1 MAHFYADCKSYKC
14 KEVNLPRPTRT
25 ALMASALGLSL
36 FVVSACG
43 KTTTQAPD
51 SVAEARFESPAVMPT
66 VVPNED
72 PLPSGHPNSIQPET
86 TLSISAEG
94 KVLREPDIAIIRAG
108 VQTEAETA
116 EAALKQNATAMNG
129 VFRVLERA
137 SIAKRDMQTSNFSL
151 QPRYDYS
158 NRQDGGQA
166 RLVGYTATN
175 QLAVTVRDLDNLG
188 ATMDAL
194 VEAGGNTFSGL
205 QFALDD
211 DRAAKDEARRL
222 AMQSAIAR
230 AELYA
235 GAAGYEVA
243 RVVTISESGGYAPQP
258 MAMMRSAS
266 ADMAESSPI
275 ASGEVG
281 YSVTVNVVFELR
293 K

>member
-14 KEVNLPRPTRT
+14 EEVNLPRRT
-25 ALMASALGLSL
+25 KTVLMASALGLSL

-43 KTTTQAPD
+43 KTTTEAPD
-51 SVAEARFESPAVMPT
+51 SVAEARFDSPAVMPT
-66 VVPNED
+66 VIPNED

-94 KVLREPDIAIIRAG
+94 RVMRAPDIAIIRTG
-108 VQTEAETA
+108 VKTEAETA
-116 EAALKQNATAMNG
+116 AAALAQNSTAMNG

-137 SIAKRDMQTSNFSL
+137 NIAERDMQTSNFSL

-158 NRQDGGQA
+158 SRPNGGPA
-166 RLVGYTATN
+166 KLIGYTASN
-175 QLAVTVRDLDNLG
+175 QLAVTVRDLDKLG
-188 ATMDAL
+188 ETMDAL

-205 QFALDD
+205 QFGLDD
-211 DRAAKDEARRL
+211 DRAAKDEARRI

-235 GAAGYEVA
+235 GAAGYDLA
-243 RVVTISESGGYAPQP
+243 RVVTISESGGFTPQP
-258 MAMMRSAS
+258 MAMARGAS
-266 ADMAESSPI
+266 MDMAESTPI